1 MVELPFDQVPLLT
14 SLPKSERE
22 ELVASLLP
30 VTLPQGALLFR
41 EGDPGD
47 SFCAIVN
54 GQVEIL
60 KALGT
65 EDERLLRVQG
75 PGTFLGEVSLLEQD
89 GLRTASVRTRT
100 PVTLLTMS
108 RADFQALLQRR
119 PALAVELLRVV
130 SRRLHEADAATIR
143 DLNAKNVQLTQAYA
157 NLQAAQEQIVE
168 KEKLELELRLAH
180 KLQQSILPQEMP
192 ILPGYSFAA
201 MMAPARAVGG
211 DFFDFIPL
219 SGEALGIVV
228 ADVSDK
234 GMSAAIFMALTCS
247 LVRAEASRG
256 VFPAEVLRRVNHHL
270 LAMNQ
275 AEMFVT
281 VLYGILHGKTG
292 EFLYA
297 RAGHE
302 LPIVLDAAGEAVAI
316 PHGRGQLL
324 GILPNPDLDEQMI
337 TVPRGGRLLLCTDGV
352 ADAVNTADEQ
362 FGHERML
369 AAAQQISVQSAQ
381 SLCDGLQAALL
392 AFQGDAVQFDDITLV
407 VVQAGTSSIVG

>member
-1 MVELPFDQVPLLT
+1 MVELMSEQIPLLA
-14 SLPKSERE
+14 SLPVSERA
-22 ELVASLLP
+22 ELVASLRPIILS
-30 VTLPQGALLFR
+30 QGALLFR

-47 SFCAIVN
+47 SFYIIAE
-54 GQVEIL
+54 GQVEIV

-75 PGTFLGEVSLLEQD
+75 PATFLGELSLLEPD
-89 GLRTASVRTRT
+89 GVRTASVRACT
-100 PVTLLTMS
+100 PVALLTMS
-108 RADFQALLQRR
+108 RAEFQALLQRR
-119 PALAVELLRVV
+119 PALAAEVLRVL

-143 DLNAKNVQLTQAYA
+143 DLHAKNVELAQAYA
-157 NLQAAQEQIVE
+157 DLQAAQAQLIE
-168 KEKLELELRLAH
+168 KERLERELQLAH
-180 KLQQSILPQEMP
+180 DLQQSILPQEMP
-192 ILPGYSFAA
+192 TLPGYSFAA

-219 SGEALGIVV
+219 SRGELGIVV

-234 GMSAAIFMALTCS
+234 GMSAAIFMALTRS

-270 LAMNQ
+270 LDMNQ

-281 VLYGILHGKTG
+281 VLYGILHGQTG

-324 GILPNPDLDEQMI
+324 GLLPDVDLDEQVI
-337 TVPRGGRLLLCTDGV
+337 TVPGGGRLLLCTDGV
-352 ADAVNTADEQ
+352 TDAVDAADEQ
-362 FGHERML
+362 FGQQRLL
-369 AAAQQISVQSAQ
+369 AAARHSPVRSAQ
-381 SLCDGLQAALL
+381 SLCDHLQATLL
-392 AFQGDAVQFDDITLV
+392 AFQGDAMQFDDITLV
-407 VVQAGTSSIVG
+407 VVQAESA

>member
-1 MVELPFDQVPLLT
+1 MVELTPEQIPLLA
-14 SLPKSERE
+14 SLPAGERA
-22 ELVASLLP
+22 ELVASLQMI
-30 VTLPQGALLFR
+30 TLSPGALLLR

-47 SFCAIVN
+47 SFYTVVS

-60 KALGT
+60 KALET

-75 PGTFLGEVSLLEQD
+75 PGTFLGELSVLEQG
-89 GLRTASVRTRT
+89 GLRTASVRART

-108 RADFQALLQRR
+108 RAEFQALLQRR
-119 PALAVELLRVV
+119 PALAAEVLRVL
-130 SRRLHEADAATIR
+130 SRRLREADAATIR
-143 DLNAKNVQLTQAYA
+143 DLHAKNMELAQAYQD
-157 NLQAAQEQIVE
+157 LQAAQAQIVA
-168 KEKLELELRLAH
+168 KKTLERELQLAH
-180 KLQQSILPQEMP
+180 DLQQSILPQKMP
-192 ILPGYSFAA
+192 SLPGYNFAA

-219 SGEALGIVV
+219 SRDDLGIVV

-234 GMSAAIFMALTCS
+234 GMSAAIFMALTRS

-256 VFPAEVLRRVNHHL
+256 VFPAEVLRRINHHL
-270 LAMNQ
+270 LDMNQ

-281 VLYGILHGKTG
+281 VLYGILHGQNG

-302 LPIVLDAAGEAVAI
+302 LPILLDAAGEAVAI

-324 GILPNPDLDEQMI
+324 GLLPDVDLDEQMI
-337 TVPRGGRLLLCTDGV
+337 TVPQGGRLLFCTDGV
-352 ADAVNTADEQ
+352 TDAVNAIDEQ
-362 FGHERML
+362 FGLQRLL
-369 AAAQQISVQSAQ
+369 AAAQQIPGQSAQ
-381 SLCDGLQAALL
+381 SLCDHLQATLL

-407 VVQAGTSSIVG
+407 VVQAESA